1 MMLATTDPKQPAP
14 MAADA
19 ATSRSIIATAR
30 ASLVPVY
37 ARTDVAFVRGAGALL
52 WDADG
57 RRVLD
62 FFSSILCTNLG
73 HCHPAVTE
81 AIARQAATLV
91 HVSNLH
97 YSAPQ
102 ARLAQMLVDLSFGE
116 RVFLCNSGA
125 EANEA
130 ALKAARRYGHAN
142 GGRFEVLT
150 TLGSFHGRTFAT
162 IAATGQEKVRRGFEP
177 ALPGFRYVPFGDAA
191 AAEAALGPH
200 TVAILVEPIQG
211 EGGVNLPPPGYLP
224 ALREICDR
232 HDLLLMFDEVQ
243 TGCGRTGTL
252 WAYEQMG
259 CVPDVMTLAK
269 SLGNGVPVG
278 AMVCNARA
286 ASGLD
291 LGAHGSTFGGNCLT
305 NAAAVAT
312 LEVLSDGKTLPR
324 ARAAAARLR
333 AGLDALREKHPEQI
347 EQVRGLGLLLGVVM
361 KDAGRALAVAAAA
374 LAQGLLINVTAER
387 VLRIAPPLVVT
398 DAEID
403 EALAILGRVLAS

>member
-1 MMLATTDPKQPAP
+1 MKPASSP
-14 MAADA
+14 TAAA
-19 ATSRSIIATAR
+19 AGGSAEIIARSRKA
-30 ASLVPVY
+30 LVPVY
-37 ARTDVAFVRGAGALL
+37 ARTEIAFVRGEGAVL

-73 HCHPAVTE
+73 HCHPKVTE
-81 AIARQAATLV
+81 AISRQAATLV

-97 YSAPQ
+97 YSEPQ
-102 ARLAQMLVDLSFGE
+102 MRLAELLCELSFGE

-177 ALPGFRYVPFGDAA
+177 LLPGFRYVPFGDAA
-191 AAEAALGPH
+191 AMEAAIGKD
-200 TVAILVEPIQG
+200 TVAILVEPVQG
-211 EGGVNLPPPGYLP
+211 EGGVNVPPPGYFK

-232 HDLLLMFDEVQ
+232 HDLLLMLDEVQ

-312 LEVLSDGKTLPR
+312 LEVLSDGQTLPR
-324 ARAAAARLR
+324 ARAAAQRLR
-333 AGLDALREKHPEQI
+333 AGLEKLHQQHPERV
-347 EQVRGLGLLLGVVM
+347 EQVRGLGLLLGMVLRDADLA
-361 KDAGRALAVAAAA
+361 KDVAVKALAD
-374 LAQGLLINVTAER
+374 GLLINVTAER

-403 EALAILGRVLAS
+403 EGLAILGRALAA

>member
-1 MMLATTDPKQPAP
+1 MTLATKDPQHPSP
-14 MAADA
+14 ADA
-19 ATSRSIIATAR
+19 TSSSIIASAR

-37 ARTDVAFVRGAGALL
+37 ARTDVAFVRGEGALL

-73 HCHPAVTE
+73 HSHPAVTD

-102 ARLAQMLVDLSFGE
+102 ARLAQMLTELSFGE

-142 GGRFEVLT
+142 GGRFEVIT

-177 ALPGFRYVPFGDAA
+177 MLPGFRYVPFGDAA
-191 AAEAALGPH
+191 AAEAAIGPH

-211 EGGVNLPPPGYLP
+211 EGGVNVPPDGYLA

-232 HDLLLMFDEVQ
+232 HDVLLMFDEIQ

-259 CVPDVMTLAK
+259 AVPDVMTLAK

-312 LEVLSDGKTLPR
+312 LEVLTDGKTLPR

-333 AGLDALREKHPEQI
+333 AGLEALRAQHPEQI
-347 EQVRGLGLLLGVVM
+347 ELVRGLGLLLGVVM
-361 KDAGRALAVAAAA
+361 KDAERAKAIVPAA

-387 VLRIAPPLVVT
+387 VLRIAPPLVVS

-403 EALAILGRVLAS
+403 EALAILGQVLAQ

>member
-1 MMLATTDPKQPAP
+1 MTAATAPAGASPAP
-14 MAADA
+14 SADA
-19 ATSRSIIATAR
+19 IIASAKSR
-30 ASLVPVY
+30 MVQVY
-37 ARTDVAFVRGAGALL
+37 GRTEIAFVRGEGAIL
-52 WDADG
+52 WDTGG

-73 HCHPAVTE
+73 HAHPTVTE
-81 AIARQAATLV
+81 AITRQAATLV

-102 ARLAQMLVDLSFGE
+102 ARLAELLTTLSFGE

-130 ALKAARRYGHAN
+130 ALKAARRYGHAH

-177 ALPGFRYVPFGDAA
+177 SLPGFRYVPFGDAA
-191 AAEAALGPH
+191 AMEAAIGPK
-200 TVAILVEPIQG
+200 TVAILVEPVQG
-211 EGGVNLPPPGYLP
+211 EGGVNVPPPDYL
-224 ALREICDR
+224 AELRAICDR
-232 HDLLLMFDEVQ
+232 HDLLLMFDEIQ

-259 CVPDVMTLAK
+259 AVPDVMTLAK
-269 SLGNGVPVG
+269 SLGNGIPVG

-324 ARAAAARLR
+324 ARAAASRLR
-333 AGLDALREKHPEQI
+333 AGLEALQAKHPEQI
-347 EQVRGLGLLLGVVM
+347 DEVRGLGLLLGVAL
-361 KDAGRALAVAAAA
+361 KDPERAKVVAAAA
-374 LAQGLLINVTAER
+374 LQQGLLINLTADR

-398 DAEID
+398 DAQID
-403 EALAILGRVLAS
+403 DGLAILARVFAS

>member
-1 MMLATTDPKQPAP
+1 MSAVTAAASGSTAEP
-14 MAADA
+14 AADTLIA
-19 ATSRSIIATAR
+19 SAKSRLVQVYGRTEIA
-30 ASLVPVY
+30 
-37 ARTDVAFVRGAGALL
+37 FMRGSGAEL
-52 WDADG
+52 WDANG

-73 HCHPAVTE
+73 HAHPAVTD
-81 AIARQAATLV
+81 AVARQAATLV

-102 ARLAQMLVDLSFGE
+102 TRLAELLTALSFGE

-177 ALPGFRYVPFGDAA
+177 SLPGFRYVPFGDAA
-191 AAEAALGPH
+191 AMEAAIGPK
-200 TVAILVEPIQG
+200 TVAILVEPVQG
-211 EGGVNLPPPGYLP
+211 EGGVNVPPAGYLTE
-224 ALREICDR
+224 LRAICDR

-252 WAYEQMG
+252 WAYEQMDV
-259 CVPDVMTLAK
+259 VPDVMTLAK

-312 LEVLSDGKTLPR
+312 LEILSDGKTLPR
-324 ARAAAARLR
+324 AREAAARLR
-333 AGLDALREKHPEQI
+333 AGLETLQKKHPEQI
-347 EQVRGLGLLLGVVM
+347 DEVRGLGLLLGVVL
-361 KDAGRALAVAAAA
+361 KDPERAKAINARALDE
-374 LAQGLLINVTAER
+374 GLLINLTAER

-398 DAEID
+398 DAQID
-403 EALAILGRVLAS
+403 EGLAILGKVLAS

>member
-1 MMLATTDPKQPAP
+1 MKAAARESAPAG
-14 MAADA
+14 AG
-19 ATSRSIIATAR
+19 TAR
-30 ASLVPVY
+30 LVARSTARLVPVY
-37 ARTDVAFVRGAGALL
+37 ARTEIAFVRGAGSVL

-97 YSAPQ
+97 YSEPQ
-102 ARLAQMLVDLSFGE
+102 ARLGELLCELSFGE

-130 ALKAARRYGHAN
+130 ALKAARRYGHAS
-142 GGRFEVLT
+142 GGRYEVLT
-150 TLGSFHGRTFAT
+150 AFGSFHGRTFAT

-177 ALPGFRYVPFGDAA
+177 SLPGFRYVPFGDAA
-191 AAEAALGPH
+191 ALEAAIGAK

-211 EGGVNLPPPGYLP
+211 EGGVNVPPAGYLR

-232 HDLLLMFDEVQ
+232 HDLLLMLDEVQ

-252 WAYEQMG
+252 WAYEQMD
-259 CVPDVMTLAK
+259 CTPDVMTLAK

-333 AGLDALREKHPEQI
+333 AGLEALQAKHAEAV
-347 EQVRGLGLLLGVVM
+347 EEVRGAGLLLGMVLASADLARDV
-361 KDAGRALAVAAAA
+361 AARALAA
-374 LAQGLLINVTAER
+374 GLLLNVTAER
-387 VLRIAPPLVVT
+387 VLRIAPALVVT

-403 EALAILGRVLAS
+403 EALGVLDGALAR